1 MSNPNT
7 QKTDAWIIT
16 DPHGRV
22 QAISSGAHEVL
33 GLPRLGRGDHLPS
46 RFASVRKAVLADM
59 EVALTG
65 WPTERT
71 IVLIEI
77 SRRPVAVR
85 YRVSRKLSTEENS
98 LFWLL
103 GLAEREERLLCA

>member
-1 MSNPNT
+1 MSNPNL

-16 DPHGRV
+16 DPQGRI
-22 QAISSGAHEVL
+22 QAISSGAHAVL
-33 GLPRLGRGDHLPS
+33 GLPRLGRGDHLPT
-46 RFASVRKAVLADM
+46 RFATVSKALLSDM

-71 IVLIEI
+71 IVLVEI
-77 SRRPVAVR
+77 SRRPVAVS
-85 YRVSRKLSTEENS
+85 YRVSRKLSCEDNS

-103 GLAEREERLLCA
+103 GLAERDERLLCA

>member
-1 MSNPNT
+1 MSNPNL

-16 DPHGRV
+16 DPQGRI

-33 GLPRLGRGDHLPS
+33 GLPRLGRGDHLPT
-46 RFASVRKAVLADM
+46 RFAAVSKALLADM

-71 IVLIEI
+71 VILIEI
-77 SRRPVAVR
+77 SRRPVAFS
-85 YRVSRKLSTEENS
+85 YRVSRKLPSDDNS

-103 GLAEREERLLCA
+103 GRSDRDERLRCA